1 MTYFQPNASTTLAFS
16 SGSWASSYTYKITGP
31 DGGGNWHFDRS
42 DHVNNH
48 SDGCYYNPST
58 GELTTDESWTANDP
72 LYLSSTSSPG
82 SSSSLMT
89 TANSDVYGFDS
100 SNNLLFHFQM
110 AEGGSAGPTVTSITA
125 DTIFVPSDTVSNTDF
140 TLLKNG
146 SAYANTNI
154 SLTGPGA
161 QPPSDARGYTYSLTY
176 NGTALYSRTID
187 SKSFN
192 DLYYD
197 DSWTSSP
204 TSSRSTNSS
213 RILLILGTIPNTAN
227 FTVPTVAGQT
237 ISTRTF
243 HDLNRSMRVILTYP
257 AGSTHTQFNCYFHVS
272 QINNEIKGK
281 FQSHTLGV
289 TVFDESPFF
298 TIGAQQT
305 MSHTFTINGSNITI
319 SVNDWVYSDE
329 PEGIGYVPPVTTT
342 SNEGGKRR
350 RYPIISTNLFDR
362 QRSIYSIGN
371 THKDETLF

>member
-1 MTYFQPNASTTLAFS
+1 MSSLQPGQLNHVLTNQGISGGFGSSMTWTCINVYS
-16 SGSWASSYTYKITGP
+16 SGSALYRYTGDISSGATGHDFLYTTSGWQ
-31 DGGGNWHFDRS
+31 DFGN
-42 DHVNNH
+42 
-48 SDGCYYNPST
+48 
-58 GELTTDESWTANDP
+58 ADP
-72 LYLSSTSSPG
+72 NKFRAGT
-82 SSSSLMT
+82 SSSSSVITPAITATELFLFSGT
-89 TANSDVYGFDS
+89 TFLTALNTGYST
-100 SNNLLFHFQM
+100 
-110 AEGGSAGPTVTSITA
+110 GPTVTSITE

-187 SKSFN
+187 SKSFH

-213 RILLILGTIPNTAN
+213 RILAVLGTLPNTAN
-227 FTVPTVAGQT
+227 FTVPTVVGQT
-237 ISTRTF
+237 IGTRTF
-243 HDLNRSMRVILTYP
+243 HDLNRSMRVLLTYP
-257 AGSTHTQFNCYFHVS
+257 AGSTHTQFICYFHVS
-272 QINNEIKGK
+272 EINNEIKGK
-281 FQSHTLGV
+281 FQSHTLNV
-289 TVFDESPFF
+289 VVFDESPFF

-329 PEGIGYVPPVTTT
+329 PEGDGYVAPVTTA

-362 QRSIYSIGN
+362 QRSIYSIGM
-371 THKDETLF
+371 THKEDTLF